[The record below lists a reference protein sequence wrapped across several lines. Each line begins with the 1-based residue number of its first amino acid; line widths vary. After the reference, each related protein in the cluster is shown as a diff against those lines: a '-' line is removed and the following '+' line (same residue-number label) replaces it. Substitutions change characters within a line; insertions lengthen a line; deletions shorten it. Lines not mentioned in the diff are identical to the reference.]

1 MTIRRVE
8 LADATEPLAR
18 YAQAVDEGPLVV
30 TRDGEPIA
38 VVLSIDNADLE
49 TVALSNHPRFLE
61 VIERS
66 RDRQKREGGLSSAA
80 VRALFASE
88 P

>member
-1 MTIRRVE
+1 VTLRKVE
-8 LADATEPLAR
+8 LAEATESLAR
-18 YAQAVDEGPLVV
+18 YAQAAGDGPFVV

-38 VVLSIDNADLE
+38 VVLSVDNADLE
-49 TVALSNHPRFLE
+49 TIALSNHPRFLE

-66 RDRQKREGGLSSAA
+66 RDRQQREGGLSSAA